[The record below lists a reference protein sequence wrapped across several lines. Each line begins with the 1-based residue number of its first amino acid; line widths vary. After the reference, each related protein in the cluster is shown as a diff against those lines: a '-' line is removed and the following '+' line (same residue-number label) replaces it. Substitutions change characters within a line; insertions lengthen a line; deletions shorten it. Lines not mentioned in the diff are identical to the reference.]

1 MSTEQQAD
9 TSKDPKLMTLW
20 GHLDELRSRIVKS
33 LWAVTIFFF
42 VAISFATDLINFLQ
56 RPLLA
61 ALPPDQRTLHFT
73 GPMDVFV
80 ANIKV
85 SLLTALVIG
94 SPFWIYQFWKFIEP
108 ALYDHERKWILPF
121 VVTSII
127 LFLSGVSFC
136 FFVMMPVALS
146 YLIGLGMEVG
156 VPIITITDYLSLL
169 IILLFA
175 FGLVFETPLILVL
188 LSLLDLVSAK
198 SLSEHR
204 KIIVVAILVIAA
216 VLTPP
221 DVISQ
226 SMMAV
231 PMYIMYEAAVV
242 IIRLIERGK
251 KPKKEIVHAP

>member
-1 MSTEQQAD
+1 MSTEQE
-9 TSKDPKLMTLW
+9 TESKKDPKLMTLW

-33 LWAVTIFFF
+33 LWAVTIIFFIS
-42 VAISFATDLINFLQ
+42 VSFASDLINFLQ
-56 RPLLA
+56 QPLLA
-61 ALPPDQRTLHFT
+61 ALPPDKRVMHFT

-85 SLLTALVIG
+85 SLLAALVIG
-94 SPFWIYQFWKFIEP
+94 SPIWLYQFWKFIEP
-108 ALYDHERKWILPF
+108 ALYDHEKKWILPF
-121 VVTSII
+121 VITSII
-127 LFLSGVSFC
+127 LFLSGVAFC
-136 FFVMMPVALS
+136 FFVMMPVALA
-146 YLIGLGMEVG
+146 YLIGLGLEVG

-204 KIIVVAILVIAA
+204 KIIIVVILVIAA

-226 SMMAV
+226 TMMAI
-231 PMYIMYEAAVV
+231 PMYIMYEAAIV
-242 IIRLIERGK
+242 IIRFIERGK
-251 KPKKEIVHAP
+251 KPKEEIVHAP

>member
-1 MSTEQQAD
+1 MSTEQKAE
-9 TSKDPKLMTLW
+9 TTKDPKLMTLW

-33 LWAVTIFFF
+33 LWGVTIIFF
-42 VAISFATDLINFLQ
+42 VAVSFASDLVNFLQ
-56 RPLLA
+56 QPLLE
-61 ALPPDQRTLHFT
+61 ALPVSQRVIHFT

-85 SLLTALVIG
+85 SLLTAIVLG
-94 SPFWIYQFWKFIEP
+94 SPIWLYQFWRFVEP
-108 ALYDHERKWILPF
+108 ALYDNEKKWIFPF
-121 VVTSII
+121 VVTSIL
-127 LFLSGVSFC
+127 LFLSGVAFC
-136 FFVMMPVALS
+136 FFVMMPVALK
-146 YLIGLGMEVG
+146 YLIGLGLEIG
-156 VPIITITDYLSLL
+156 VPMITITDYLSLL

-204 KIIVVAILVIAA
+204 KIIIVVILVVAA

-226 SMMAV
+226 TMMAV

-242 IIRLIERGK
+242 IIRLLERGK
-251 KPKKEIVHAP
+251 RPKGEIVHAP